1 MKRICK
7 FDLEYINNFKLY
19 IGILKDEKEFSIV
32 GMLIKNEKVVEY
44 CETIGISDSRHF
56 LSPSSSLIAAI
67 TGQSS
72 KVSNILRSISAFPL
86 LIKLSLPGLYGKRQ
100 DHKTASAA
108 SVLVSC
114 SCFIILHR
122 FERCK

>member
-44 CETIGISDSRHF
+44 CETIGISDYNKANEIFNIFKENKVCPSHF
-56 LSPSSSLIAAI
+56 YNDMDDLC
-67 TGQSS
+67 
-72 KVSNILRSISAFPL
+72 V
-86 LIKLSLPGLYGKRQ
+86 
-100 DHKTASAA
+100 
-108 SVLVSC
+108 
-114 SCFIILHR
+114 
-122 FERCK
+122 

>member
-44 CETIGISDSRHF
+44 CETIGISDYNKANEIFNIFKDNKVFPSHF
-56 LSPSSSLIAAI
+56 YNVMDDL
-67 TGQSS
+67 
-72 KVSNILRSISAFPL
+72 
-86 LIKLSLPGLYGKRQ
+86 
-100 DHKTASAA
+100 
-108 SVLVSC
+108 
-114 SCFIILHR
+114 CF
-122 FERCK
+122 

>member
-44 CETIGISDSRHF
+44 CETIGISDYNKANEIFNIFKNNKVFPSHF
-56 LSPSSSLIAAI
+56 YNVMDDL
-67 TGQSS
+67 
-72 KVSNILRSISAFPL
+72 
-86 LIKLSLPGLYGKRQ
+86 
-100 DHKTASAA
+100 
-108 SVLVSC
+108 
-114 SCFIILHR
+114 CF
-122 FERCK
+122 

>member
-44 CETIGISDSRHF
+44 CETIGISDYNKANEIFNIFNIFKDNKVFPSHF
-56 LSPSSSLIAAI
+56 YNVMDDL
-67 TGQSS
+67 
-72 KVSNILRSISAFPL
+72 
-86 LIKLSLPGLYGKRQ
+86 
-100 DHKTASAA
+100 
-108 SVLVSC
+108 
-114 SCFIILHR
+114 CF
-122 FERCK
+122 